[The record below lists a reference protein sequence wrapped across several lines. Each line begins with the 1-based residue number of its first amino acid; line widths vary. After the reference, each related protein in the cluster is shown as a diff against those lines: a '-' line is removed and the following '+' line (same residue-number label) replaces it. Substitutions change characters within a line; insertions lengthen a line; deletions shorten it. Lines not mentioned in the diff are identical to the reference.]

1 MYKLINSNNY
11 QQRKRNLALKNIY
24 EIVNNKMD
32 IKKKKKTIMGLSHKS
47 AHSCLICIHNG
58 DNIKRKSL
66 LLSLLLEKQN
76 KSNWSWISY
85 DQEQI
90 KI

>member
-32 IKKKKKTIMGLSHKS
+32 IKKKKKNYHGIISQISKQ
-47 AHSCLICIHNG
+47 
-58 DNIKRKSL
+58 L
-66 LLSLLLEKQN
+66 LNLHP
-76 KSNWSWISY
+76 
-85 DQEQI
+85 
-90 KI
+90 

>member
-32 IKKKKKTIMGLSHKS
+32 IKKKKKKLSWDYLTNQHTV
-47 AHSCLICIHNG
+47 A
-58 DNIKRKSL
+58 
-66 LLSLLLEKQN
+66 
-76 KSNWSWISY
+76 
-85 DQEQI
+85 
-90 KI
+90 

>member
-32 IKKKKKTIMGLSHKS
+32 IKKKKKTIMGLSYKS
-47 AHSCLICIHNG
+47 AHSCLICTHNG

-76 KSNWSWISY
+76 QSNWSWISY